1 MHIFTITVITIEF
14 GVVRVCAFCVL
25 QEILQ
30 KQSVPLRKKSK
41 LLLIYQSI
49 RCKKFVVCKGVLT
62 SSRNKAEKASSF
74 TSFSTIKEET
84 TIHLYIHAS
93 KEN

>member
-1 MHIFTITVITIEF
+1 MYDTIQYTDEQYIFTITVITIEF

-41 LLLIYQSI
+41 V
-49 RCKKFVVCKGVLT
+49 F
-62 SSRNKAEKASSF
+62 RN
-74 TSFSTIKEET
+74 
-84 TIHLYIHAS
+84 L
-93 KEN
+93 